1 MKICL
6 IDNYD
11 SFTYNVEH
19 MLKIQDVLVEVI
31 RNDQISVEELEL
43 NKFDA
48 FVLGPGPS
56 NPSNAGICNDLI
68 KYFYK
73 KKPILGICLGHQCI
87 GYSFNSKIVRARN
100 IMHGKTSMISH
111 NKETLFKGLK
121 VPYHVMRYHS
131 LIIDSSTL
139 HNDFE
144 IIASVKE
151 NNDEIIM
158 AIKHKTH
165 NLFGVQFHPESIF
178 SEQGNKIIAN
188 FLKIVNEH

>member
-1 MKICL
+1 MKVCL

-19 MLKIQDVLVEVI
+19 LLKTQDVQVEVI
-31 RNDQISVEELEL
+31 RNDQISVDELDL
-43 NKFDA
+43 SNYDA

-73 KKPILGICLGHQCI
+73 VKPILGICLGHQCI
-87 GYSFNSKIVRARN
+87 GYSFNSKIIRTKN

-111 NKETLFKGLK
+111 NKQTIFKGLK

-139 HNDFE
+139 HKDFE
-144 IIASVKE
+144 IIASVQE
-151 NNDEIIM
+151 NSEEIIM
-158 AIKHKTH
+158 AIKHNKY

-188 FLKIVNEH
+188 FLEIVNEQ

>member
-87 GYSFNSKIVRARN
+87 GYSFNSKIIRARN

-151 NNDEIIM
+151 NDDEIIM